1 MKVSCF
7 VNGDHWEGE
16 VEPRASLAD
25 FLREDLGLTGTHLG
39 CEQGVCGSCT
49 VLLDQ
54 APVRSCLV
62 LAAQVDGAV
71 VQTVEGLAPE
81 GKLHALQIAIS
92 EESGLQCGFC
102 TPGVLMTAVS
112 ILDRGGASTRD
123 EIAEAM
129 AGNLCR
135 CTGYVGIINAI
146 ARVAG
151 IRDGEHA

>member
-1 MKVSCF
+1 LKLICF
-7 VNGDHWEGE
+7 VNGDRWEGE
-16 VEPRASLAD
+16 VDPRTSLAD

-49 VLLDQ
+49 VLLDD

-62 LAAQVDGAV
+62 LAAQVDGALV
-71 VQTVEGLAPE
+71 KTVEGLAPE
-81 GKLHALQIAIS
+81 GKLNALQIAIS
-92 EESGLQCGFC
+92 EEGGLQCGFC
-102 TPGVLMTAVS
+102 TPGVLITAVA

-123 EIAEAM
+123 EIAEALS
-129 AGNLCR
+129 GNLCR

-151 IRDGEHA
+151 IHDGEPA